1 MAQESLVLSRPELNP
16 VNLERML
23 DYALEKGRCILF
35 AHCPMWNSF
44 SVGSLPYFSWGLAR

>member
-1 MAQESLVLSRPELNP
+1 LSRPELNP